1 MRDEID
7 GRIWTDHSEAFCEDL
22 GRLFASLGHGF
33 KRLNAIQFDA
43 PWKRGTRGPGH
54 A

>member
-7 GRIWTDHSEAFCEDL
+7 GRMWVEHGTDFCEQI
-22 GRLFASLGHGF
+22 RQVARSLARGWS
-33 KRLNAIQFDA
+33 RLNAIQFDA
-43 PWKRGTRGPGH
+43 PWRRNRNPGC